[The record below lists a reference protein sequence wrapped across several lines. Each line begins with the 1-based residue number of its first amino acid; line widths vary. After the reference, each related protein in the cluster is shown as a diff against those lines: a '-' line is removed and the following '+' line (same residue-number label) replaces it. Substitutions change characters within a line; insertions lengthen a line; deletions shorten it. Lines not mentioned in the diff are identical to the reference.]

1 MDYSTLMLRWVHILA
16 ASIAVGSLFYSRF
29 AILPAIEEALDEA
42 SQVRMHEAIR
52 KKWLRWVGGMI
63 FFLLVSGLANFL
75 VLNARAKGWGGG
87 DWMKQTHYHLLFGI
101 KFLLALSVFY
111 FSSAL
116 IGRSKGTAWVREN
129 RRTFLS
135 LTVLLVLATVLVSGW
150 MRQLHTGPN
159 ESSQIDAGA
168 SMPESSDSGER
179 SPRQDTGVQ
188 PLTPNEKPASDANAL
203 PVSDGADVAK
213 PSIGADSVP
222 DAPSESTETK

>member
-1 MDYSTLMLRWVHILA
+1 M
-16 ASIAVGSLFYSRF
+16 
-29 AILPAIEEALDEA
+29 
-42 SQVRMHEAIR
+42 
-52 KKWLRWVGGMI
+52 
-63 FFLLVSGLANFL
+63 
-75 VLNARAKGWGGG
+75 
-87 DWMKQTHYHLLFGI
+87 
-101 KFLLALSVFY
+101 
-111 FSSAL
+111 
-116 IGRSKGTAWVREN
+116 
-129 RRTFLS
+129 
-135 LTVLLVLATVLVSGW
+135 LLVLATVLVSGW

-188 PLTPNEKPASDANAL
+188 PLTPDEKPASDANAL